1 MSNLRLINETS
12 GTSISQLTITD
23 LFTDDFDIYYFTITD
38 FDHTGNAVLEIQFV
52 NSAGSVITASQY
64 DYANLMFQSWA
75 SYLEYRATNNNDI
88 LYAFAG
94 SDISAGMGGYN
105 GYIFNPTNTSS
116 YTFMIGQSSQQYDFG
131 GTDNGA
137 SGNKMIGVHKSA
149 EKITG
154 LNFRSNIG
162 TTEQITVKTYGL
174 RVDS

>member
-23 LFTDDFDIYYFTITD
+23 LFTDDYDIYYFTITD
-38 FDHTGNAVLEIQFV
+38 FDHTGNAILKIQFV
-52 NSAGSVITASQY
+52 NSAGSVVTATEY
-64 DYANLMFQSWA
+64 DYANLMMQSWT
-75 SYLEYRATNNNDI
+75 SYLEYRLTNSNDI

-94 SDISAGMGGYN
+94 SDITAGMGGYQ
-105 GYIFNPTNTSS
+105 GYIFNPTNSSS
-116 YTFMIGQSSQQYDFG
+116 YTFMLGQASTQYDFG
-131 GTDNGA
+131 GTDTGFA
-137 SGNKMIGVHKSA
+137 GNKMIGLHKSA

-162 TTEQITVKTYGL
+162 TTEQITVRTYGL